1 MTTNVTVTTFIDYD
15 NVRWYAS
22 QLFGID
28 RHLSPYALATT
39 ICEDLQRSNGD
50 HTTTELAFALAA
62 VRVYVPRPRKVG
74 SRRKRH
80 NALLKGWRRSGE
92 REQVEILSPDVN
104 GYDEPKEIHSQM
116 CVDLLRWARSTQVGV
131 SVPEI
136 AVVFSNDRD
145 LRPAVSEIGE
155 RFQVPIAPRVDFAG
169 WAGQEQDGRG
179 WEWIAT
185 IESTTVQS
193 HFLTWEAY
201 EAYEANAS
209 EVAMRGGR

>member
-1 MTTNVTVTTFIDYD
+1 MTTNVAVTTFIDYD

-22 QLFGID
+22 QLFRID

-39 ICEDLQRSNGD
+39 ICEDLQRD
-50 HTTTELAFALAA
+50 HATTEELAFALAT

-80 NALLKGWRRSGE
+80 NALLKRWCRSGE
-92 REQVEILSPDVN
+92 RGQVEILSPDVN
-104 GYDEPKEIHSQM
+104 GYDEPKGIHSQM
-116 CVDLLRWARSTQVGV
+116 CVDLLRWARSTQVCV

-145 LRPAVSEIGE
+145 LRPAILEIGE
-155 RFQVPIAPRVDFAG
+155 RFQAPITPRVDFAG
-169 WAGQEQDGRG
+169 WAGQGREGRG
-179 WEWIAT
+179 WEWITA

-193 HFLTWEAY
+193 HFLTWET
-201 EAYEANAS
+201 YEANAS
-209 EVAMRGGR
+209 EAAMRGGR

>member
-1 MTTNVTVTTFIDYD
+1 MTTNVAVTTFIDYD

-39 ICEDLQRSNGD
+39 ICEDLQRD
-50 HTTTELAFALAA
+50 HATTELAFALAA

-74 SRRKRH
+74 GRRKRH
-80 NALLKGWRRSGE
+80 NALLKGWCRSGE
-92 REQVEILSPDVN
+92 RGQVEILSPDVN
-104 GYDEPKEIHSQM
+104 GSDEPKEIHSQM
-116 CVDLLRWARSTQVGV
+116 CVDLLRYARSTYA

-169 WAGQEQDGRG
+169 WAGQEQEGRG
-179 WEWIAT
+179 WEWIAE

-201 EAYEANAS
+201 EANAS
-209 EVAMRGGR
+209 EAAMRGGR